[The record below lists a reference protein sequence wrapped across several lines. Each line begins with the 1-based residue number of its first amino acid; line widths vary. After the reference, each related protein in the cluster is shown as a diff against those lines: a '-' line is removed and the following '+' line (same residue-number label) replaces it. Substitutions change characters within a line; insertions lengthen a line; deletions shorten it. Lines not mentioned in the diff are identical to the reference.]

1 MKRKYN
7 LIGKFLVE
15 SFKQSKVKSIICCLV
30 MLMLTLLCLF
40 LPIILQRIIDVA
52 IGGKNVNALFLYG
65 GMYMAIM
72 ISIAILNMNQQY
84 NLSYLKTK
92 MTIRYKYLLL
102 RKLSTFSGAYYSEQK
117 SGEVLNIIDNDT
129 DIVENYGIDLV
140 FDFVRNIIT
149 SIFALTMLIHLQSTI
164 LCIIIGIQIITI
176 IVQSKFSKVLADKT
190 VEVREQAGKVYNIIE
205 QYISN
210 ILEIVILKARRYFL
224 IHYLENEGEFARKGI
239 RLDVLF
245 SVSSQSATFLSS
257 MITILVYIIGGME
270 IIKGNLQVGELI
282 EFQQYTAMFIGPC
295 MGLLKIN
302 ESIQRLCVSLDRIY
316 SFLKFDNRIVQ
327 DNKAFRFPD
336 YVSEISLTHVNFGYG
351 NDKVLKNINYTFRPG
366 KVYAIVGTTGC
377 GKSTIINLLYRLW
390 DVDSGEITV
399 NGKNVKEYNL
409 CSLRKSIAVVS
420 QNTFLF
426 DDTIENNLTL
436 NNSKI
441 KQKDYVAVCKQIG
454 IDEFIS
460 KLPKGY
466 QTQVGENGVKLSGGQ
481 RQRIAIVR
489 MILQSKDILI
499 FDEATS
505 ALDNITQEYILDN
518 LRQYY
523 KNKIVIMIA
532 HRLSTIKKADE
543 ILVLNNGEIVEVGD
557 HELLMKKKQY
567 YYQLVEERSA

>member
-489 MILQSKDILI
+489 MVLQSKDILI

-505 ALDNITQEYILDN
+505 ALDNITQENILDN

>member
-1 MKRKYN
+1 M
-7 LIGKFLVE
+7 FV
-15 SFKQSKVKSIICCLV
+15 
-30 MLMLTLLCLF
+30 LTLLSVF

-52 IGGKNVNALFLYG
+52 IGGKNASALFVYG
-65 GMYMAIM
+65 GVYMAVM
-72 ISIAILNMNQQY
+72 IAIAILNMLQQY

-102 RKLSTFSGAYYSEQK
+102 KKLSTFSGAYYSEQK

-129 DIVENYGIDLV
+129 DMVENYGIDLV
-140 FDFVRNIIT
+140 FDFVRNVIT
-149 SIFALTMLIHLQSTI
+149 SLFALSMLVHIQSTI

-176 IVQSKFSKVLADKT
+176 VVQSKFSRVLANKT
-190 VEVREQAGKVYNIIE
+190 AEVREQSGKVYNIIE

-224 IHYLENEGEFARKGI
+224 IHYLKNEGEFARKGI

-245 SVSSQSATFLSS
+245 SASSQSATFLSS
-257 MITILVYIIGGME
+257 LTTILVYIIGGME
-270 IIKGNLQVGELI
+270 IINGSIQFGELI
-282 EFQQYTAMFIGPC
+282 AFQQYTAMFIGPC

-302 ESIQRLCVSLDRIY
+302 ESIQRVWVSLDRIY
-316 SFLKFDNRIVQ
+316 GFLESSSTIVQ
-327 DNKAFRFPD
+327 NNKGLKIPD
-336 YVSEISLTHVNFGYG
+336 HVTQINMKNVNFSYS
-351 NDKVLKNINYTFRPG
+351 NNKILKNINYKFRPG
-366 KVYAIVGTTGC
+366 KVYALVGATGC

-390 DVDSGEITV
+390 DVESGEITI
-399 NGKNVKEYNL
+399 NDKNIKEYNL
-409 CSLRKSIAVVS
+409 YSLRKNIAIVS

-436 NNSKI
+436 NNNRI
-441 KQKDYVAVCKQIG
+441 KKEDYIETCKRIG

-460 KLPKGY
+460 KLPDGY

-481 RQRIAIVR
+481 RQRIAIAR

-523 KNKIVIMIA
+523 ENRIVIMIA
-532 HRLSTIKKADE
+532 HRLSTIRKADE
-543 ILVLNNGEIVEVGD
+543 IVVLNQGKIVEIGN
-557 HELLMKKKQY
+557 HESLMQKKQY
-567 YYQLVEERSA
+567 YYQLVEERSV

>member
-52 IGGKNVNALFLYG
+52 IGEKNVNALFLYG